1 MRICSRL
8 NRATHQRRRD
18 QHRCG
23 RRITVTQLAHR
34 MAELCGRPEL
44 TPIYKPDR
52 AGDVKHSLAD
62 LSRAETLLG
71 YDPITNFEDGLATTM
86 AWYKSVIR

>member
-1 MRICSRL
+1 VI
-8 NRATHQRRRD
+8 NIA
-18 QHRCG
+18 CG

-62 LSRAETLLG
+62 SLARENAAR
-71 YDPITNFEDGLATTM
+71 YDRSPISKTASPHDGVVQIGHPIT
-86 AWYKSVIR
+86 